1 VGCRT
6 PLGSPKTEAPVGGD
20 LLALSRFK
28 AIWCLFGVYFYKVLE
43 SAGETKET
51 METPRKKK
59 KEKRKLRLL
68 LDLQD
73 LL

>member
-1 VGCRT
+1 M
-6 PLGSPKTEAPVGGD
+6 
-20 LLALSRFK
+20 LALSRFK

-43 SAGETKET
+43 RTGETEET

-59 KEKRKLRLL
+59 KEKRNWRLL
-68 LDLQD
+68 LDLKD